1 MAVVVAPAQD
11 WPGQDWP
18 GQDRTEQ
25 DRTGQ
30 DMPGHAGTWQY
41 IVGRQHNRAIHL
53 QISPSHKHFYVL
65 AKKK

>member
-1 MAVVVAPAQD
+1 MAVVVAP
-11 WPGQDWP
+11 GQA
-18 GQDRTEQ
+18 RTGQ

-30 DMPGHAGTWQY
+30 ARTGQNMAGHAGTWQY

-65 AKKK
+65 ETKK